1 MSELQRFYT
10 VHVVTVSYLFV
21 VNEAVVVVSGLTMFS
36 VSDFKEDCDHGHHLR
51 CYMCEDLKD
60 VMNDIRQQILES
72 SVSMYSRE
80 YQEDLLYERY
90 IEDLLYV
97 IFCRIISQSS
107 DKLPSMS
114 FNYLSVNI

>member
-1 MSELQRFYT
+1 
-10 VHVVTVSYLFV
+10 
-21 VNEAVVVVSGLTMFS
+21 
-36 VSDFKEDCDHGHHLR
+36 
-51 CYMCEDLKD
+51 MCEDLKD

-107 DKLPSMS
+107 DKLPSNE
-114 FNYLSVNI
+114 FQLFVGKYLTKFSVASANCKV